1 MILSHYG
8 AFLTMYKYIDVIC
21 MLIIY
26 SFPKNYNLKKEIERI
41 HVTCWEWNIGLA
53 PEDFTCAVFTNA
65 EIFRIPE
72 KFTQWFL
79 FSKISMS

>member
-8 AFLTMYKYIDVIC
+8 AFLTKYLHRCHKYAYQLFFSEKLQFQKENWAD
-21 MLIIY
+21 
-26 SFPKNYNLKKEIERI
+26 PHNLLRMEY
-41 HVTCWEWNIGLA
+41 WIGSRG
-53 PEDFTCAVFTNA
+53 FHFFTNS

-79 FSKISMS
+79 CSKISMS